1 MTQMGYATADDVRSK
16 STSQVSHVS

>member
-16 STSQVSHVS
+16 STWQVSHVS